1 MNCHEIH
8 ILYVEFAQDFDG
20 TIRFWKFW
28 LFLELLHFFQKK
40 CDFELLFK
48 KELWVTVF
56 ELERWFTTQIEAYA
70 NTKILSIFV
79 FWIFVSNC
87 FYRWLKKNRM
97 SEIPIFLQP
106 SGPCYKKSRMKFKKQ
121 KSRSC
126 LYFYKL
132 QFEWWINSLAQ
143 KLWPTTLFEVG
154 KMTKTKM
161 FGKTRSKF
169 STTILLTVDQPWWN
183 IAFTFIFIYS

>member
-1 MNCHEIH
+1 M
-8 ILYVEFAQDFDG
+8 
-20 TIRFWKFW
+20 
-28 LFLELLHFFQKK
+28 
-40 CDFELLFK
+40 
-48 KELWVTVF
+48 WVTVF

-154 KMTKTKM
+154 KN
-161 FGKTRSKF
+161 
-169 STTILLTVDQPWWN
+169 DQNQNVRENAIKVFNNYPSHCGPTMMKYC
-183 IAFTFIFIYS
+183 FYLHFYIFIIIFWT